1 MKLGIIGLGLRMSHM
16 LNNGIRPY
24 AEDLE
29 VVGLVDPDRERAL
42 ASLSE
47 KERASV
53 QFFQTAEEMV
63 EATRPDALAI
73 GTRCNLHSRFACEV
87 ADYGIPL
94 LLEKPVATTMEQAL
108 ALEQAFAQATAEV
121 VVSFPLR
128 ASDLFREISGL
139 LASSTI
145 GRPEHILGVNYVPYG
160 NVYFDSW
167 YRDYRTTQ
175 GLFLQKATHDFDYLA
190 ALAGAPI
197 TRVAAT
203 TSQGRVFRD
212 TSTRNEDEAAYFE
225 GIGNPESGMNE
236 DSSNALLEF
245 ANGVKGVYTQVFF
258 SKGDAAARGA
268 TISGYK
274 GTLSFDWYKNQIRH
288 VPHFE
293 GESRTW
299 SGPAGADH
307 FGGDSVLARNFVDVV
322 RGDETSISPI
332 ETGLHSVYACLAAR
346 ESAATGQFVNV
357 RQIASAPAREVK
369 TPAIAC

>member
-1 MKLGIIGLGLRMSHM
+1 MKLGIIGLGLRMGHM

-24 AEDLE
+24 AKDLE

-42 ASLSE
+42 TSLSE
-47 KERASV
+47 EERSKV
-53 QFFQTAEEMV
+53 RFFQTAEEMI
-63 EATRPDALAI
+63 EATQPDALAI

-87 ADYGIPL
+87 AGYGIPL
-94 LLEKPVATTMEQAL
+94 LLEKPVATTMEQAI
-108 ALEQAFAQATAEV
+108 ALEEAFAQATAEV

-128 ASDLFREISGL
+128 ASDLFREVSGIIE
-139 LASSTI
+139 SSTL

-167 YRDYRTTQ
+167 YRDYSTTQ

-212 TSTRNEDEAAYFE
+212 AAARNEEEAAYYE
-225 GIGNPESGMNE
+225 GIGSPESGMNE
-236 DSSNALLEF
+236 DSSNALIEF

-293 GESRTW
+293 GESREWT
-299 SGPAGADH
+299 GPTAADH
-307 FGGDSVLARNFVDVV
+307 FGGDSVLARNFVNVV
-322 RGDETSISPI
+322 RGEETSISPI
-332 ETGLHSVYACLAAR
+332 ETGLRSVFACLAAR
-346 ESAATGQFVNV
+346 ESAATGKFVDV
-357 RQIASAPAREVK
+357 RQIAAAPTRQLE
-369 TPAIAC
+369 PAAVSC